1 MKIALIG
8 YGKMGKEIEKI
19 AIDRKHEVVMKIS
32 SKNKNF
38 HKDEQFKSSDVAIE
52 FTRPEAAIDNIL
64 KCLDANIPVVCG
76 TTGWYD
82 KLSEVENE
90 VTEKKGTLFYA
101 SNFSV
106 GVNLF
111 FALNRYLARLMNGH
125 SEYNC
130 RLKEWHHVHKLDK
143 PSGTALSL
151 ASDILKE
158 NKKYS
163 GWNLGNSDEE
173 NTLLQIESIREGEIP
188 GTHEVYYQSSIDEIL
203 IRHTA
208 HNRKGF
214 ATGAVLAAEW
224 VSNKKGIFTMN
235 DLLKLY

>member
-1 MKIALIG
+1 
-8 YGKMGKEIEKI
+8 MGKEIEKI
-19 AIDRKHEVVMKIS
+19 ALDRKHEVVMKIT
-32 SKNKNF
+32 SKDKNF

-52 FTRPEAAIDNIL
+52 FTRPESAVDNIL
-64 KCLDANIPVVCG
+64 KCLEAKIPVVCG

-82 KLSEVENE
+82 KLSEIEKE
-90 VTEKKGTLFYA
+90 VMNKKGTLFYA

-111 FALNRYLARLMNGH
+111 FAINRYLAQLMNGH

-130 RLKEWHHVHKLDK
+130 FLREWHHVHKLDK

-163 GWNLGNSDEE
+163 RWQLEKPEE
-173 NTLLQIESIREGEIP
+173 PNILHIESIREGEIP
-188 GTHEVYYQSSIDEIL
+188 GTHEVYYQSAIDEIL

-214 ATGAVLAAEW
+214 ATGAIIAAEW
-224 VSNKKGIFTMN
+224 ILGKKGIFTMN
-235 DLLKLY
+235 DFLKL

>member
-19 AIDRKHEVVMKIS
+19 ALDRKHEVVMKIS
-32 SKNKNF
+32 SKDKNF
-38 HKDEQFKSSDVAIE
+38 HKDERFKSLDVAIE

-64 KCLDANIPVVCG
+64 KCLEANIPVVCG

-82 KLSEVENE
+82 KLSELEKE
-90 VTEKKGTLFYA
+90 VMEKKGTLFYA

-111 FALNRYLARLMNGH
+111 FALNRYLARLMNEH

-130 RLKEWHHVHKLDK
+130 CLREWHHVHKLDK

-151 ASDILKE
+151 TADILKE
-158 NKKYS
+158 IKKYS
-163 GWNLGNSDEE
+163 GWKLGNSNEP
-173 NTLLQIESIREGEIP
+173 NTLNIESIREGEIP
-188 GTHEVYYQSSIDEIL
+188 GTHEVCYQSTIDEIL

>member
-8 YGKMGKEIEKI
+8 YGKMGKEIEKV
-19 AIDRKHEVVMKIS
+19 ASDRKHEVVMRIS
-32 SKNKNF
+32 SKDKNF
-38 HKDEQFKSSDVAIE
+38 HEDERFKLSDVAIE
-52 FTRPEAAIDNIL
+52 FTRPEAAVDNIL
-64 KCLDANIPVVCG
+64 KCLEANIPVVCG

-82 KLSEVENE
+82 KFNIV
-90 VTEKKGTLFYA
+90 EKKVREKNGTLFYA

-111 FALNRYLARLMNGH
+111 FALNRYLARLMNEH

-130 RLKEWHHVHKLDK
+130 YLREWHHVHKLDK

-151 ASDILKE
+151 VSDILKE

-163 GWNLGNSDEE
+163 GWKPGKTEE
-173 NTLLQIESIREGEIP
+173 PNTLYVESIREGEIP
-188 GTHEVYYQSSIDEIL
+188 GTHEVYYQSTIDEIL

-214 ATGAVLAAEW
+214 ATGAVFAAEW
-224 VSNKKGIFTMN
+224 VLKKKGIFTMN
-235 DLLKLY
+235 DLLKL

>member
-214 ATGAVLAAEW
+214 ATGAVIAAEW
-224 VSNKKGIFTMN
+224 ILGKKGIFTMY
-235 DLLKLY
+235 DLLKL

>member
-1 MKIALIG
+1 
-8 YGKMGKEIEKI
+8 MGKEIEKI

>member
-188 GTHEVYYQSSIDEIL
+188 GTHEVYYQSAIDEIL

-214 ATGAVLAAEW
+214 ATGAIIAAEW
-224 VSNKKGIFTMN
+224 ILGKKGIFTMN
-235 DLLKLY
+235 DFLKL

>member
-1 MKIALIG
+1 
-8 YGKMGKEIEKI
+8 MGKEIEKI
-19 AIDRKHEVVMKIS
+19 ALERNHEITLRATSDDM
-32 SKNKNF
+32 NF
-38 HKDEQFKSSDVAIE
+38 HKDERFLKSDIAIE

-64 KCLDANIPVVCG
+64 KCLEANIPIVCG
-76 TTGWYD
+76 TTGWYK
-82 KLSEVENE
+82 KLSEVEKE

-130 RLKEWHHVHKLDK
+130 HLREWHHVHKLDK

-163 GWNLGNSDEE
+163 GWKSEKSADPKILF
-173 NTLLQIESIREGEIP
+173 IESIREGEIP
-188 GTHEVYYQSSIDEIL
+188 GTHEVFYQSAIDEIL

-214 ATGAVLAAEW
+214 ATGAVIAAEW
-224 VSNKKGIFTMN
+224 VLGKKGIFTMN
-235 DLLKLY
+235 DLLKL